1 MLIVALDHLLYEHNN
16 HMGDT
21 IMKKLLSILFSLSLV
36 LGLGTGA
43 LADGQVDKEKQ
54 KAYKLIE
61 KTNKDIT
68 HKIDKAVKEADKL
81 QAKYFK
87 DVQKLKKK
95 EGVAEGDLAKIANP
109 PEPNMNE
116 VQGLILKVEEE
127 LFTAAKLENGYDH
140 LLLVEDD
147 IKDIASILVPCDNP
161 VDGICKEDN
170 GEKVYTEYKEL
181 TIKYLEELNKI
192 IKDVYNETR
201 ALSEETIII
210 VGKVG
215 INAVCDWIAV
225 DFAHFT
231 VWIDPIRV
239 VGG

>member
-1 MLIVALDHLLYEHNN
+1 LDHLLYEHND

-21 IMKKLLSILFSLSLV
+21 IMKKLLSILFSVSLV
-36 LGLGTGA
+36 LGLGTA
-43 LADGQVDKEKQ
+43 TLADGPVDKEKQ

-61 KTNKDIT
+61 KTNKEIT
-68 HKIDKAVKEADKL
+68 NKIDKAVKEADKL

-95 EGVAEGDLAKIANP
+95 EGAAEGDLAKNANQ

-116 VQGLILKVEEE
+116 VQGLILQVEEE
-127 LFTAAKLENGYDH
+127 LFTAAKLENNYDH

-147 IKDIASILVPCDNP
+147 IKDIASILAPCENP
-161 VDGICKEDN
+161 TDGICKEDN
-170 GEKVYTEYKEL
+170 GEKVYSEYKEL
-181 TIKYLEELNKI
+181 TLKYLDALNKI
-192 IKDVYNETR
+192 IKDVYIETR

-210 VGKVG
+210 VKKVG
-215 INAVCDWIAV
+215 IDAVCDWIEV

>member
-36 LGLGTGA
+36 IGLGTSA

-61 KTNKDIT
+61 KTNKEIT

-81 QAKYFK
+81 QANYFK

-116 VQGLILKVEEE
+116 VQGLILRVEEE
-127 LFTAAKLENGYDH
+127 LFTAAKHEDSYDH
-140 LLLVEDD
+140 LLLVEDN
-147 IKDIASILVPCDNP
+147 IKEITSILVPCENP
-161 VDGICKEDN
+161 VDGICKKDN
-170 GEKVYTEYKEL
+170 GEIVYFEYKVL
-181 TIKYLEELNKI
+181 TAKYLEELNKI
-192 IKDVYNETR
+192 IKDVYIETR
-201 ALSEETIII
+201 KMSDETIII
-210 VGKVG
+210 VKKVG
-215 INAVCDWIAV
+215 IDAVCDWIAV